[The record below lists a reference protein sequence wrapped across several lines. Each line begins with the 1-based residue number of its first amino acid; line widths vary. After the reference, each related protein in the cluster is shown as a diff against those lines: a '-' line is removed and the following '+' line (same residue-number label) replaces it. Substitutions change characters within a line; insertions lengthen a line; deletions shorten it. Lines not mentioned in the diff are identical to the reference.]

1 MFIEV
6 DVKSGFAANL
16 PVHGDQTVGA
26 SLLAIAVGQSP
37 SMLGVPTKS
46 PAGWLPQGFAV
57 GQG

>member
-26 SLLAIAVGQSP
+26 SLLAIAVCQSP
-37 SMLGVPTKS
+37 RMLGVPTKS
-46 PAGWLPQGFAV
+46 PAG
-57 GQG
+57 